1 MNSSKVALITGG
13 AKRIGRAITRAL
25 HTQGYDV
32 IIHHN
37 HSQDAAKALR
47 DELNAIRPNS
57 ANTIHANLSIVNDS
71 VLLNQFTNDAISLF
85 GRLDLLVN
93 NASSFYS
100 TSLNDDHATWQSHWD
115 DLFLTNTKAPLFLSL
130 TFKDELAKQHGAIIS
145 LLDIH
150 ARDKPFVGYPIYNI
164 AKAAHH
170 MMVQS
175 LALELAPNIRI
186 NGVSPGV
193 NIFPH
198 DNQNSELNDSTKQAL
213 TDSVPLGK
221 IGTPED
227 IANAV
232 AFLADADYITGQI
245 LAIDGG
251 RSLTLKGG

>member
-1 MNSSKVALITGG
+1 MNHPKVALITGG
-13 AKRIGRAITRAL
+13 AKRIGYAITRSL
-25 HTQGYDV
+25 HTQGYNV
-32 IIHHN
+32 IIHHH
-37 HSQDAAKALR
+37 HSHNAAHTLC
-47 DELNAIRPNS
+47 ETLNAIRPNS
-57 ANTIHANLSIVNDS
+57 AQTIQANLDIINDS
-71 VLLNQFTNDAISLF
+71 VLLNQFAQHILSLF

-100 TSLNDDHATWQSHWD
+100 TALNDHHETWQAHWE
-115 DLFLTNTKAPLFLSL
+115 DLFLTNAKAPLFLSIA
-130 TFKDELAKQHGAIIS
+130 FQDELSKRHGCIIS

-150 ARDKPFVGYPIYNI
+150 AQDKPFIGYPIYNM

-193 NIFPH
+193 NIFP
-198 DNQNSELNDSTKQAL
+198 DNNQNSQLNDSTKQTL
-213 TDSVPLGK
+213 IESVPLGK
-221 IGTPED
+221 IGTPDD

-232 AFLADADYITGQI
+232 VFLASANYITGQI

-251 RSLTLKGG
+251 RSLTLRGG

>member
-13 AKRIGRAITRAL
+13 AKRIGRAITQAL
-25 HTQGYDV
+25 HAQGYDV

-37 HSQDAAKALR
+37 HSHDAAEALR

-57 ANTIHANLSIVNDS
+57 ANTIQANLSIINDS
-71 VLLNQFTNDAISLF
+71 ALLNQFAHDVMSLF
-85 GRLDLLVN
+85 GQLDLLVN

-100 TSLNDDHATWQSHWD
+100 TSLNDDHATWQAHWD
-115 DLFLTNTKAPLFLSL
+115 DLFLTNAKAPLFLSL
-130 TFKDELAKQHGAIIS
+130 AFQDELAKRHGAIIS

-150 ARDKPFVGYPIYNI
+150 ARDKPFVGYPIYNM

-193 NIFPH
+193 NIFPD
-198 DNQNSELNDSTKQAL
+198 DNQNSELNDSTKQTL

-232 AFLADADYITGQI
+232 AFLASADYITGQI

>member
-1 MNSSKVALITGG
+1 MNSSKVALVTGG
-13 AKRIGRAITRAL
+13 AKRIGHAITQAL

-47 DELNAIRPNS
+47 DELNAIRLNS
-57 ANTIHANLSIVNDS
+57 ANTIQANLSIINDNA
-71 VLLNQFTNDAISLF
+71 LLNQFTNDVISLF
-85 GRLDLLVN
+85 GQLDLLVH

-100 TSLNDDHATWQSHWD
+100 TSLNDDHANWQTHWD
-115 DLFLTNTKAPLFLSL
+115 DLFLTNAKAPLFLSVA
-130 TFKDELAKQHGAIIS
+130 FKDELAKQHGAIIS

-150 ARDKPFVGYPIYNI
+150 ARDKPFVGYPIYNM

-193 NIFPH
+193 NIFPD

-221 IGTPED
+221 IGTPQD

-232 AFLADADYITGQI
+232 AFLAGADYITGQV